1 MKKFSPI
8 LVCVWGN
15 VIIAVAVAFWL
26 GLYPAWISVGCL
38 LDPALHDGGVVRY
51 AFDMHRSLSPKIARW
66 AEERLQRDRPAQL
79 TRTDISGN
87 EWPLFGSVFYLWATE
102 GLQDAWERA
111 PEPVSVAPNVYA
123 RDAIAASVR
132 LVLDPKHATWV
143 RRMWG
148 EHYLGRHNCFY
159 RFLRIAAMT
168 AQVRLLA
175 DTSILPQLREEVD
188 HLAAE
193 IDGSRAGLIE
203 DYPGECY
210 PGDVAAALAC
220 IRRADAVL
228 GTDHGDMLRRAYR
241 GFDETKTDGLY
252 GLPPYAAAVHTG
264 FITDGARGCSNA
276 YYCMTGPEL
285 WPEAAAN
292 WYANYDKHFWQ
303 ESLLFA
309 GFREFPRGSKDRDWY
324 LDVDAGPCAAGYG
337 AAASAFGLAAA
348 RINGRFDHAYPLA
361 AQMITLSW
369 PMPNGRLVFPAMF
382 SNVTDAP
389 FLGEQCI
396 LYTLSRTVQPGVP
409 ITAGGRLPGI
419 VILIIFLYLSCS
431 ALLVLVSV
439 RGARLAA
446 KRPARVP
453 ALQTAAWGA
462 ATLASLAFF
471 LSGMMLPALY
481 CLAISQAFPMRLWR
495 RSARG
500 TAPALSRPL
509 ENPE

>member
-1 MKKFSPI
+1 MKKFRPI
-8 LVCVWGN
+8 LVCIWGN
-15 VIIAVAVAFWL
+15 VAIAVAVAIWL
-26 GLYPAWISVGCL
+26 GLYPAWISIGCL
-38 LDPALHDGGVVRY
+38 LDPAMHEGGVVRY
-51 AFDMHRSLSPKIARW
+51 AFDMHRDLSPKIARW
-66 AEERLQRDRPAQL
+66 AEERLRLDRPTQL
-79 TRTDISGN
+79 ARTDISGN
-87 EWPLFGSVFYLWATE
+87 EWPVFGSVFYLWATE
-102 GLQDAWERA
+102 GLQDAWELE
-111 PEPVSVAPNVYA
+111 PEPKGAAPNVYA

-143 RRMWG
+143 KRIWG
-148 EHYLGRHNCFY
+148 EHYLDRHNCFY

-168 AQVRLLA
+168 AQVRLLE
-175 DTSILPQLREEVD
+175 DGSILPQLREEVER
-188 HLAAE
+188 LAAE

-241 GFDETKTDGLY
+241 GFDETKTYGLY

-264 FITDGARGCSNA
+264 FIVDGARGCSNA

-285 WPEAAAN
+285 WPEAAAS
-292 WYANYDKHFWQ
+292 WYANYDMYFWQ

-309 GFREFPRGSKDRDWY
+309 GFREFPKGSQDRDWY
-324 LDVDAGPCAAGYG
+324 LDVDAGPCVGGYG

-369 PMPNGRLVFPAMF
+369 PMPNGRMVFPAML

-419 VILIIFLYLSCS
+419 VPLIIALYLLC
-431 ALLVLVSV
+431 AVLLVALSM
-439 RGARLAA
+439 RAARLAA
-446 KRPARVP
+446 QRPAKLPV
-453 ALQTAAWGA
+453 LQTAVWGT
-462 ATLASLAFF
+462 ATVASLAFF
-471 LSGMMLPALY
+471 LSGQLLPALY
-481 CLAISQAFPMRLWR
+481 CLAVSQAFPMRLWR
-495 RSARG
+495 WKLRG
-500 TAPALSRPL
+500 TMPALSRPL